1 MSIDG
6 TGMKSLFF
14 FLVIAIG
21 LLSAQCGGAIDV
33 RKGGDCE
40 KIDPPKFRNLAVH
53 YLLKSHPEMVA
64 YINDA
69 VPWKGGRITLEGLLG
84 HETYRYSGDGWTATV
99 EWNVVPQPVYEITLS
114 YNRGQ
119 IVWKANL
126 YVDCEI
132 RETNFTM
139 TFE

>member
-1 MSIDG
+1 
-6 TGMKSLFF
+6 MKSLFLV
-14 FLVIAIG
+14 LVIAIG
-21 LLSAQCGGAIDV
+21 LLSIQYAGAFDIN
-33 RKGGDCE
+33 KEPQGDCE
-40 KIDPPKFRNLAVH
+40 KIDPPRFRNLAVH
-53 YLLKSHPEMVA
+53 YLVKSHPEMAA

-69 VPWKGGRITLEGLLG
+69 VPWKGGRITPEGLLG
-84 HETYRYSGDGWTATV
+84 HETYRYSGDGWAATV

-132 RETNFTM
+132 RETKYINRKLGN
-139 TFE
+139 